1 MKLRAVGS
9 ALIGLL
15 MAGSIRADVITLKPS
30 SDTMVLGGSFH
41 AETPSQY
48 TYVNQFLVAN
58 VQDIGDENI
67 ASSQGLLTFK
77 LRAGIGP
84 VTGATLKLFEITNG
98 NAGGTFGF
106 NRNTAAWQTAT
117 VTWDTRPSYAPA
129 PVASL
134 NVGDGLNQT
143 WRSWD
148 VTSVVNGW
156 LSGKDPNFGL
166 TFSKEGSVYPVVF
179 FGSSLNVVVPEHRGP
194 PPPPEHGMPAPPAA
208 AQVLPPGYY
217 GPELILQTSSVVST
231 PEPASLAP
239 AGIAAVVI
247 IGISSWTRK
256 RSQPV
261 SASA

>member
-1 MKLRAVGS
+1 MKLRAFASALLGLLIAGS
-9 ALIGLL
+9 A
-15 MAGSIRADVITLKPS
+15 RADVITLKPS
-30 SDTMVLGGSFH
+30 SDTMVLGGTFH

-48 TYVNQFLVAN
+48 TYVNLFLVGQIEN
-58 VQDIGDENI
+58 IGNTNI

-77 LRAGIGP
+77 LPAGIGP

-106 NRNTAAWQTAT
+106 YRNTASWQTAT
-117 VTWDTRPSYAPA
+117 VTWDTKPSYAPT

-134 NVGDGLNQT
+134 NLGDGLNST

-156 LSGKDPNFGL
+156 LSGKYPNFGL

-217 GPELILQTSSVVST
+217 GPELILQTSSVVAT
-231 PEPASLAP
+231 PEPASLAL
-239 AGIAAVVI
+239 AGIATVAV
-247 IGISSWTRK
+247 IGINSWTRK
-256 RSQPV
+256 RPRT
-261 SASA
+261 AT